1 MEPNNTLPLRQRR
14 NFRNWSTD
22 EGRLGEDALPVP
34 RSLLFPKELYGRDQE
49 QHLLVQAFR
58 RVANK
63 TSPSSEV
70 VFVHGRSGAGKTAL
84 VQSMNT
90 LLTDA
95 RHCNDES
102 DILFVAGKYDQLLS
116 TDPYSALSRAL
127 SDLVKKVTTNNASG
141 LSKIRTAVLESVDV
155 DDLPTLSALI
165 PNLNRIV
172 CVQHNSR
179 VSGRSNQAQAYA
191 KLLSTVC
198 SFVRSII
205 AATSPTVIFL
215 DDLQFASAASIELI
229 KALATDVS
237 VCGMLLV
244 LTYRTE
250 EVECDSSLKLFID
263 TMLLQANNDE
273 QFRHPASEIEV
284 TNLLVKD
291 IDQIVKGVTRI
302 DDEEETLSLSR
313 VILQKT
319 LGQAFHVIQFMEML
333 KDRHFLYYENGRYR
347 FDLDRV
353 QEETNVS
360 ENVASL
366 VSERIQKLPS
376 TTRNLLALA
385 ACLGFCFATE
395 LFVGLALCER
405 HRDKLLVTA
414 DADNVDDDS
423 EDGDIDVKGI
433 ELVLT
438 ACVAEGLLEFANETD
453 VKFSHDQIHQALLM
467 SIPPEIK
474 PHLHLRIGKY
484 LLGAVSDAAP
494 GAEAS
499 YFLAVDQ
506 FSRSQDIICAV
517 EDVADLCKV
526 NLLAGKL
533 SVAKCAF
540 AQAAD
545 FLQVAASMASKADL
559 WNHHYDLALDVF
571 TLSAEYESYA
581 GRLERSYELVDTVL
595 ANATKLEDK
604 LRPYFVRFYGL
615 ACEERF
621 VEAVDLGLMLLE
633 NLGEKLQRQ
642 LTVLQIF
649 GRTMKISWLLRRR
662 GTLDVGTMKEMS
674 NAKTITAM
682 RILSL
687 LCWTAWYSGNSGL
700 FIAITLKSMS
710 LTLKWG
716 HSPFSASALA
726 TFARLLADLN
736 RTDESYRVG
745 QLALEVHKKWGS
757 KENEGILFAVLAFLV
772 NHSRESSRD
781 QLPLI
786 SRAYDSEFGCGH
798 NVYAMIHVLI
808 RLQVSFLVGT
818 PLSALKQDC
827 AALLSN
833 TSNRL
838 AITCSQPVIQLISC
852 LQDSTLNCNPFA
864 LSGEIQD
871 ECEFAVLCEASG
883 NERALVLLC
892 TFQIAQAF
900 FFHNWDRAVE
910 VYEGFTSK
918 HKRLWNTT
926 KANLMHVPLTMW
938 VGSAY
943 MVLARYND
951 MYIGKARRFLRT
963 FRRVAASG
971 NPDGVVYGKI
981 LEAEYAVLT
990 STPTVVRDAF
1000 ECAIAACHA
1009 NGFVQYE
1016 AHLAERLGI
1025 ILVELGHFELAARY
1039 LSTAVLRFEAWMAAA
1054 KVRST
1059 KKMLKAVK
1067 RQIGNQAVART
1078 SPTH

>member
-1 MEPNNTLPLRQRR
+1 MVPNNTPPLRQRR
-14 NFRNWSTD
+14 NFRNRSTG
-22 EGRLGEDALPVP
+22 EERLGDDAVPVP

-58 RVANK
+58 RVADK

-84 VQSMNT
+84 VQSMNAI
-90 LLTDA
+90 LRMDSRL
-95 RHCNDES
+95 CNDES

-116 TDPYSALSRAL
+116 TDPYSALSSAL

-155 DDLPTLSALI
+155 EDLPTLSALI

-172 CVQHNSR
+172 CVQHSSR
-179 VSGRSNQAQAYA
+179 APGRSNQEQAYA

-198 SFVRSII
+198 SFVRSVI

-229 KALATDVS
+229 RALATDIS
-237 VCGMLLV
+237 ICGMLLV

-263 TMLLQANNDE
+263 TMLRESNNDE

-291 IDQIVKGVTRI
+291 IDQIVRGVTRI

-395 LFVGLALCER
+395 HFVGLALCER
-405 HRDKLLVTA
+405 HRAKLLVTA
-414 DADNVDDDS
+414 DVDIVDDDS
-423 EDGDIDVKGI
+423 EDGDIDIEGI
-433 ELVLT
+433 ELALT
-438 ACVAEGLLEFANETD
+438 TCVAEGLLEFANETD

-494 GAEAS
+494 GTEAS
-499 YFLAVDQ
+499 FFLAVDQ

-517 EDVADLCKV
+517 EDVADLCRV

-540 AQAAD
+540 AQGAD
-545 FLQVAASMASKADL
+545 FLQVAAAMASKADL

-581 GRLERSYELVDTVL
+581 GRLERSYELVDMVL

-615 ACEERF
+615 TCEERF

-633 NLGEKLQRQ
+633 KLGEKLQRQ
-642 LTVLQIF
+642 LTVLQTI
-649 GRTMKISWLLRRR
+649 GRTVKISWLLRRR
-662 GTLDVGTMKEMS
+662 CILDVGAMDEISNWKLTTTM
-674 NAKTITAM
+674 
-682 RILSL
+682 RVLSL
-687 LCWTAWYSGNSGL
+687 LWGTAWYSGDSGL
-700 FIAITLKSMS
+700 FVAVTLKSIS

-726 TFARLLADLN
+726 TFARLLVALN

-757 KENEGILFAVLAFLV
+757 KENEGLLFILLTSFV
-772 NHSRESSRD
+772 NYSRESSRD

-786 SRAYDSEFGCGH
+786 SRAYDSEYACGH
-798 NVYAMIHVLI
+798 NVYAMITVLI
-808 RLQVSFLVGT
+808 RLQVSFLVGV
-818 PLSALKQDC
+818 PLSALKHDC
-827 AALLSN
+827 TALLSN

-838 AITCSQPVIQLISC
+838 ATTCAQPVIQLISC
-852 LQDSTLNCNPFA
+852 LQDGTRKCNPWA

-871 ECEFAVLCEASG
+871 ECEFAVMCEASG
-883 NERALVLLC
+883 NERALVLLW
-892 TFQIAQAF
+892 TYQIAQAF
-900 FFHNWDRAVE
+900 FFHKWDRAVE
-910 VYEGFTSK
+910 IYERLTTV
-918 HKRLWNTT
+918 HKNQWKTT
-926 KANLMHVPLTMW
+926 KANVVHVPLTMW
-938 VGSAY
+938 IGSAY
-943 MVLARYND
+943 MILARFNSL
-951 MYIGKARRFLRT
+951 YISKARRLLRNC
-963 FRRVAASG
+963 RRVAAAG
-971 NPDGVVYGKI
+971 NPDAIVYTKM
-981 LEAEYAVLT
+981 LEAEYAALT
-990 STPTVVRDAF
+990 STPAKVRDAF
-1000 ECAIAACHA
+1000 ECAIAACQA
-1009 NGFVQYE
+1009 SGFVHYE
-1016 AHLAERLGI
+1016 AHLSERLGI
-1025 ILVELGHFELAARY
+1025 VLVELGHFDMAARY
-1039 LSTAVLRFEAWMAAA
+1039 HLKTAW
-1054 KVRST
+1054 
-1059 KKMLKAVK
+1059 
-1067 RQIGNQAVART
+1067 NQ
-1078 SPTH
+1078 